1 MLLLNNKNPYPQA
14 DKGLDHSRSFRPLR
28 SKNEVCQRQTAQNT
42 CTNHLERAIANVA
55 GDIPI
60 NQGITLLDGGV
71 FTVKRDLRRR
81 CAMMKIT
88 AMMTSKTRAALSSVS
103 SMIQYQM

>member
-1 MLLLNNKNPYPQA
+1 MITAGRL
-14 DKGLDHSRSFRPLR
+14 GLYDR
-28 SKNEVCQRQTAQNT
+28 KNEVCQRQTAQNT

-71 FTVKRDLRRR
+71 FHSEKGFAPAVRDDENYGHDDKQNT
-81 CAMMKIT
+81 CSAIECQFHD
-88 AMMTSKTRAALSSVS
+88 SVPNVRTD
-103 SMIQYQM
+103 